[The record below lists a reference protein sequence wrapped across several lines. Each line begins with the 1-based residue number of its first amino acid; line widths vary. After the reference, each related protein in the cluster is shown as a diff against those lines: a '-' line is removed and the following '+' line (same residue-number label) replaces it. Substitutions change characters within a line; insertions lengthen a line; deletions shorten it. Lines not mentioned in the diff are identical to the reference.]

1 MNLAISLVGAAL
13 AYLFIVGLALVWNR
27 GANCS
32 STPKPGS
39 FTEAIDIEG
48 LERVLRDTSKDR
60 SSSPI
65 DSPYSTRLQ
74 GDRVAQEVH
83 ER

>member
-1 MNLAISLVGAAL
+1 MNLAVSLVGAAL

-32 STPKPGS
+32 STPTPDS
-39 FTEAIDIEG
+39 
-48 LERVLRDTSKDR
+48 TSKDR

-65 DSPYSTRLQ
+65 DSPRSTRLQ
-74 GDRVAQEVH
+74 GDRVAQQLH
-83 ER
+83 R